1 MFSININNYNQN
13 KVVSKDYDDSYKIL
27 NYDKS
32 VICDNDTKLGAYRS
46 VIIDRVDNKVLCVAP
61 PKSVT
66 FEYFKN
72 VATNT
77 NITEIIE
84 GTMIN
89 LFYDERRASW
99 EIASKSAVGG
109 NYWYFRTE
117 YPNLTGGK
125 QLTFRDMFIDAL
137 GAEPGSNLNDIAIL
151 NELPKSKIYSFV
163 LQHPNNHIVLRIIR
177 PQLYLVAVYEQMPI
191 DAEGDIKIHIIPLS
205 EVRNYNFNKCVNNV
219 ILFPREIDFMECVNN
234 VMLQN
239 NKIDYNV
246 EFNNDILNVGYMFS
260 DSDSG
265 LRTAVLNPRYAE
277 IKELRGNHPN
287 LQYQYFALFQAGKL
301 NEFLWYFPNYHNL
314 FYKFHLQSMDFI
326 KTIHDAYVSY
336 HIQKRGKQVRID
348 KAIFHHI
355 YKLHHE
361 KYIPSIQNG
370 GEPLIITRKIVA
382 DYFNAM
388 EPKEKLYHVNYK
400 LRQEPENNQ

>member
-1 MFSININNYNQN
+1 MFSINPVNYNQD
-13 KVVSKDYDDSYKIL
+13 KIATKDYESYKIL
-27 NYDKS
+27 NYDKAF
-32 VICDNDTKLGAYRS
+32 ICDNDTDLGPYRS
-46 VIIDRVDNKVLCVAP
+46 VILDATDNTVVCVAP

-66 FEYFKN
+66 FERFKEIAVN
-72 VATNT
+72 V

-89 LFYDERRASW
+89 LFYNQRLASW

-117 YPNLTGGK
+117 YDGGK
-125 QLTFRDMFIDAL
+125 QMTFRDMFIDAL
-137 GAEPGSNLNDIAIL
+137 GAAPGSQLNDIAIL

-163 LQHPNNHIVLRIIR
+163 LQHPNNHIVLKIFR
-177 PQLYLVAVYEQMPI
+177 PELYLVAVYEQMPI
-191 DAEGDIKIHIIPLS
+191 DAEGDIKMRIIPLS
-205 EVRNYNFNKCVNNV
+205 EVRNYDFNKCVNNV
-219 ILFPREIDFMECVNN
+219 IHFPREIDFNECVNSAIQIPGETRKFDYTLEFYDN
-234 VMLQN
+234 VF
-239 NKIDYNV
+239 Y
-246 EFNNDILNVGYMFS
+246 VGYMLT
-260 DSDSG
+260 DMDSG
-265 LRTAVLNPRYAE
+265 LRTAVLNPKYAE
-277 IKELRGNHPN
+277 IKEIRGNHPN
-287 LQYQYFALFQAGKL
+287 LQYQYFALFQTGKL

-326 KTIHDAYVSY
+326 QKVHDAYVSY
-336 HIQKRGKQVRID
+336 HIQKRGKQVRIE

-361 KYIPSIQNG
+361 KYLPSIQNG
-370 GEPLIITRKIVA
+370 GEPVIITRKVVA

-400 LRQEPENNQ
+400 LRREPENNQ